1 MITFT
6 IGPTI
11 TFSKV
16 WYRDE
21 RTTVRV
27 HTRLLRI
34 RITTGSWIPQAAS
47 IEKEEMHAKIVEGEA
62 SVLRAGNAAQRA
74 EQTLAEQ
81 QRLLRRTAS

>member
-1 MITFT
+1 MIQLYKSPHEVSSLITFT

-27 HTRLLRI
+27 HTRLLRM

-47 IEKEEMHAKIVEGEA
+47 IEKGW
-62 SVLRAGNAAQRA
+62 R
-74 EQTLAEQ
+74 
-81 QRLLRRTAS
+81 